1 MNILETKLNKYP
13 FSTLTLSTGFTL
25 ARIVLTP
32 CIMISMVMHEW
43 GLACLLF
50 SLAAFTDIID
60 GALARFLQE
69 ETALGAYLDP
79 VADKLLL
86 SACYGTLACIDSP
99 LFKIPTWFVGVIVAK
114 EVLLIGGTIYVSLI
128 KHAVAI
134 KPTIAGKMATAVQVG
149 FIWWLFACAFF
160 HWVPIATFYTF
171 LYTITVL
178 TLGTLLQY
186 AWIGYQGL
194 R

>member
-1 MNILETKLNKYP
+1 
-13 FSTLTLSTGFTL
+13 
-25 ARIVLTP
+25 
-32 CIMISMVMHEW
+32 MISMVMHEW
-43 GLACLLF
+43 GFACFLF
-50 SLAAFTDIID
+50 SLAAITDVID

-86 SACYGTLACIDSP
+86 SACYGTLAYIDSP
-99 LFKIPTWFVGVIVAK
+99 LFKIPTWFVAVIVVK
-114 EVLLIGGTIYVSLI
+114 EVLLIAGAIYVSLI

-134 KPTIAGKMATAVQVG
+134 KPTFTGKMATAVQVL

-160 HWVPIATFYTF
+160 HWVPIGTFYVF
-171 LYTITVL
+171 LYTITTL
-178 TLGTLLQY
+178 TIGALLQY
-186 AWIGYQGL
+186 ARIGYRGL